1 MTTTTPLPARAQLDE
16 EARLD
21 GAHATD
27 EAHFRALVR
36 RLSKQSVTK
45 HYDAYADIPWDAPG
59 FAIDPADPRF
69 IIEPTNP
76 LGATDWYRSQPPEV
90 QARIGLFGIAMS
102 MKRGLEFENVLKRG
116 LLTYAFY
123 RLPKNDPR
131 FRYIYHEV
139 AEETHHGMMFQE
151 FVNRSRMD
159 PAPMGRWLRLGTR
172 DVVALGRRFPA
183 LFFLFVLGGEDP
195 IDQVQ
200 RSILRSDQEL
210 HPLTEVIMRHHVT
223 EEARHISFA
232 RHHLK
237 IEVPKLGRPARAWLG
252 IVTPIM
258 LGVMADMMLVP
269 PTELHTRFG
278 VPREVLNEARRSD
291 EAHRRKVESVA
302 KLRRLCRELG
312 LITPV
317 TRRLWK
323 ACGVWADDPARPS
336 APAE

>member
-1 MTTTTPLPARAQLDE
+1 MTTTSPPPARAQLDE

-21 GAHATD
+21 GADATS
-27 EAHFRALVR
+27 EAKFRALVQ

-59 FAIDPADPRF
+59 FAIEPTDPRF
-69 IIEPTNP
+69 IIEPTHP
-76 LGATDWYRSQPPEV
+76 LAATGWYRQQPADV
-90 QARIGLFGIAMS
+90 QARIGLFSIAMS

-123 RLPKNDPR
+123 RLPNNDPR
-131 FRYIYHEV
+131 FRYVYHEV

-151 FVNRSRMD
+151 FVNRSGMN
-159 PAPMGRWLRLGTR
+159 PPPMGRWIRLGTR
-172 DVVALGRRFPA
+172 DVVAMGKRFPA

-200 RSILRSDQEL
+200 RSILRSDAEL

-237 IEVPKLGRPARAWLG
+237 IEVPKLGRLARGWLG
-252 IVTPIM
+252 VVTPVM

-269 PTELHTRFG
+269 SPELHSRYG
-278 VPREVLNEARRSD
+278 VPKAVLREARRSE
-291 EAHRRKVESVA
+291 EAHRRKIESVA
-302 KLRRLCRELG
+302 KLRRLCGELG
-312 LITPV
+312 LITPF

-323 ACGVWADDPARPS
+323 AFGVWADDPARPAAGS
-336 APAE
+336 